1 MHATREPESIC
12 GPGAI
17 SPHNAYRGHGLSC
30 KNGGTATY
38 DPLKLCGSLDDD
50 LQDVALVLAAR
61 EEQEEPVVGEEQ
73 EATMAPEVPPTS
85 GRWEHQYAGT
95 PIGEMARQPPPAKG

>member
-1 MHATREPESIC
+1 MHVIGGPESIC

-17 SPHNAYRGHGLSC
+17 SPRNAYRGHGLSC
-30 KNGGTATY
+30 KSGGTATC
-38 DPLKLCGSLDDD
+38 DPLRRGGSQDDD
-50 LQDVALVLAAR
+50 LQDGASALAAW
-61 EEQEEPVVGEEQ
+61 EELEEPVVGEEQ

-95 PIGEMARQPPPAKG
+95 PIGVTA